1 MSCTKRMARKSELFS
16 LLLSLSSSSSLLHS
30 SNLTMGKSNHR
41 PNEPRDLES
50 KTAEGY
56 YPSSDDEDTKTA
68 ATRRVRD
75 RQRTFRKKDDAET
88 TRSNTPALPRWDVIE
103 KARPT
108 TDVSKSSGFTLSSAK
123 KGDVGRKD
131 NPYARAVPQQRT
143 RHHDLSPEAAT
154 HATQSTKRAFSHIV
168 CSISENLARE
178 TCVSTLDASRPTTL
192 QITKQGNGQTYAETL
207 ALLKIIGP
215 HEVLLNEGR
224 KNSLLAGKVLGLFGL
239 NKETLNAQNV
249 PFGER
254 RKKKDK
260 QKEDDTYATSPQE
273 QTVVKFLPRSYFD
286 QTKGADTLRKLS
298 RPDTYNATLVEEYIL
313 LSSSCAVLQYAQ
325 LCLGAGLS
333 RHSLALDVNAGGSN
347 RMIMDR
353 STMANLEIL
362 VNAKTGKTAHSLVG
376 SIDCTKTSVGG
387 KLLRTNLMAPP
398 TRLDTIH
405 ARLDLVDAFLD
416 DEEFFYVVMEHLED
430 LPDVDKMLSCVAL
443 VPRGKS
449 NDGALFGNKEG
460 RGVTSRVASR
470 GISALVCIKSTLNA
484 IPSFAHV
491 LEVQLKELS
500 EREGTATGTR
510 GAGAQNDVPAIS
522 TEHKRPN
529 SSHDDESATVV
540 DSEKS
545 DAADSLSAGDMTT
558 DKNDATRTKCSS
570 LDIGLGTSASS
581 TNSKRSSAKQ
591 TRHQLLHAILLAMK
605 QPALTRVLNA
615 VTDIFTE
622 STAYSKNSHAMRHQ
636 ECFALKPNTNGM
648 MDILRKAFL
657 ANVDDIYRLA
667 DEYAET
673 YDISVQ
679 VKETSSRGYYLSV
692 SADIGLDLPQI
703 FIQPVKNGRFIH
715 CTTEE
720 VRLLILVDSKRERIE
735 LNMHVNI
742 LNNALGVQSEFKG
755 PGERSRSST
764 DDT

>member
-1 MSCTKRMARKSELFS
+1 MS
-16 LLLSLSSSSSLLHS
+16 
-30 SNLTMGKSNHR
+30 KSNHR
-41 PNEPRDLES
+41 PSEPRDLES
-50 KTAEGY
+50 KTIEGF
-56 YPSSDDEDTKTA
+56 YPSSDDEDAKTA
-68 ATRRVRD
+68 PSRRIRD
-75 RQRTFRKKDDAET
+75 RVRTFRKDKVETAKSMLPTPRTRDAT
-88 TRSNTPALPRWDVIE
+88 E
-103 KARPT
+103 KEARPT
-108 TDVSKSSGFTLSSAK
+108 TDVSKSSRFTLSSAK
-123 KGDVGRKD
+123 KGDPGRKD
-131 NPYARAVPQQRT
+131 NPYAAPLRT
-143 RHHDLSPEAAT
+143 RRHDSSPEAAT
-154 HATQSTKRAFSHIV
+154 HATQSSSTKRASSHIV

-239 NKETLNAQNV
+239 NTENLNSQNV
-249 PFGER
+249 PFGQS
-254 RKKKDK
+254 RKKKGK
-260 QKEDDTYATSPQE
+260 QKDEDDNTYATSPQE

-313 LSSSCAVLQYAQ
+313 LSSSYAVLQYAQ

-333 RHSLALDVNAGGSN
+333 RHSLALDVNAGGN
-347 RMIMDR
+347 HRMMMDR
-353 STMANLEIL
+353 ATMTNLELL
-362 VNAKTGKTAHSLVG
+362 VNAKTGKAAHSLLG

-416 DEEFFYVVMEHLED
+416 DEEFFYVVMEHLEE
-430 LPDVDKMLSCVAL
+430 LPDVDKMLACVAL

-449 NDGALFGNKEG
+449 TNGALFGNREG
-460 RGVTSRVASR
+460 RVVTSRIASR

-484 IPSFAHV
+484 IPSFAHA

-500 EREGTATGTR
+500 ERERTASGSR
-510 GAGAQNDVPAIS
+510 GAQHKESNLAS
-522 TEHKRPN
+522 TDHERP
-529 SSHDDESATVV
+529 SSSNDDESTTVV
-540 DSEKS
+540 GSEKS
-545 DAADSLSAGDMTT
+545 DAVDSLSAGDTTT
-558 DKNDATRTKCSS
+558 DINDATRTMCSS

-581 TNSKRSSAKQ
+581 TNFKISSSKQK
-591 TRHQLLHAILLAMK
+591 RHQLLQAILLAMK
-605 QPALTRVLNA
+605 QPALARVLNA

-636 ECFALKPNTNGM
+636 ECFALKPNTDGM

-673 YDISVQ
+673 YGISVQ
-679 VKETSSRGYYLSV
+679 VKETSTRGYSLSV
-692 SADIGLDLPQI
+692 SADLGLDLPQI

-720 VRLLILVDSKRERIE
+720 VRLFILVVSKHTTM
-735 LNMHVNI
+735 N
-742 LNNALGVQSEFKG
+742 
-755 PGERSRSST
+755 
-764 DDT
+764 